1 MKRQIIKID
10 EDLCN
15 GCELCVSGCHEGAL
29 QMVDGKARLISEL
42 YCDGLGACIG
52 DCPVG
57 AITIEEREAEPY
69 DEILVIDRMI
79 DKGEATIK
87 AHLKHLH
94 DHKEYEYVKQ
104 GIARLNEKGVEI
116 DLSFPEPV
124 LQKPDSIKVHHHM
137 GGGGCP
143 GSMSKAFSP
152 VQNQPTNEGE
162 MLSQLQQW
170 PVQLHLINQGAQMFQ
185 GKDLLLAADCVPF
198 AMNNF
203 HGQLLSGKMLAI
215 ACPKLDS
222 GKDIYVEKLT
232 ALIDER
238 KINTLNVAVMEV
250 PCCTGLVQIAQMAL
264 SKAQRNIPLKKIVIS
279 IEGQILKEE
288 WI

>member
-10 EDLCN
+10 E
-15 GCELCVSGCHEGAL
+15 ELCTGCGLCVTGCHEGAL

-52 DCPVG
+52 DCPEG

-69 DEILVIDRMI
+69 DEIQTIDRML

-94 DHKEYEYVKQ
+94 DHNEHEYVKQ
-104 GIARLNEKGVEI
+104 GIKRLNEKGVNI
-116 DLSFPEPV
+116 DFGFL
-124 LQKPDSIKVHHHM
+124 KPQQHQEHGNH
-137 GGGGCP
+137 GGGCP
-143 GSMSKAFSP
+143 GSMSRSFAP
-152 VQNQPTNEGE
+152 VEAAKSEEKEVP
-162 MLSQLQQW
+162 SQLRQW
-170 PVQLHLINQGAQMFQ
+170 PVQLHLINPGASMFE

-198 AMNNF
+198 ALNNF
-203 HGQLLSGKMLAI
+203 HGTLLAGKMLAV

-222 GKDIYVEKLT
+222 GKEIYVEKLIT
-232 ALIDER
+232 LIDER
-238 KINTLNVAVMEV
+238 NINTLTVAVMEV
-250 PCCTGLVQIAQMAL
+250 PCCTGLVQIAQTATAQ
-264 SKAQRNIPLKKIVIS
+264 AQRKVPVKKIVIS
-279 IEGQILKEE
+279 LEGKILKED

>member
-69 DEILVIDRMI
+69 DEIQVIDRML

-87 AHLKHLH
+87 AHLKHLQ
-94 DHKEYEYVKQ
+94 DHKEYDYVKQ
-104 GIARLNEKGVEI
+104 GIARLKEKGVEI
-116 DLSFPEPV
+116 DLGFLEP
-124 LQKPDSIKVHHHM
+124 QKSNSDSEKIQFH

-143 GSMSKAFSP
+143 GSMARAFASD
-152 VQNQPTNEGE
+152 QPQKTNEGD
-162 MLSQLQQW
+162 MPSQLQQW
-170 PVQLHLINQGAQMFQ
+170 PVQLHLINPGAQMFQ
-185 GKDLLLAADCVPF
+185 GKDLLLAADCAPF

-203 HGQLLSGKMLAI
+203 HGKLLSGKMLAI

-222 GKDIYVEKLT
+222 GKEVYIEKLV

-238 KINTLNVAVMEV
+238 KLNTLSVAVMEV
-250 PCCTGLVQIAQMAL
+250 PCCNGLLQIAQMAV
-264 SKAQRNIPLKKIVIS
+264 AQSQRKIPIKKIVIS
-279 IEGQILKEE
+279 IEGQIIKED

>member
-15 GCELCVSGCHEGAL
+15 GCGLCVSGCHEGAL
-29 QMVDGKARLISEL
+29 QLVDGKARLISEL

-52 DCPVG
+52 DCPEG

-69 DEILVIDRMI
+69 DEIQVIDRMI

-94 DHKEYEYVKQ
+94 DHNEHEYVRQ
-104 GIARLNEKGVEI
+104 GISRLKEKGINIDPDFLKPVEAH
-116 DLSFPEPV
+116 
-124 LQKPDSIKVHHHM
+124 QKFEKIHFH
-137 GGGGCP
+137 GGGSCP
-143 GSMSKAFSP
+143 GSLSRSFEPEVKIGADDSAAP
-152 VQNQPTNEGE
+152 
-162 MLSQLQQW
+162 SQLRQW
-170 PVQLHLINQGAQMFQ
+170 PVQLHLINPGAQMFE

-203 HGQLLSGKMLAI
+203 HGKMLAGKMLAI

-222 GKDIYVEKLT
+222 GKEVYVEKLR

-238 KINTLNVAVMEV
+238 RVNTITIAMMQV
-250 PCCTGLVQIAQMAL
+250 PCCSGLLQMVQIALTQAER
-264 SKAQRNIPLKKIVIS
+264 KVPVKKIIVS
-279 IEGQILKEE
+279 LEGNILSEE
-288 WI
+288 WM

>member
-15 GCELCVSGCHEGAL
+15 GCGLCVSGCHEGAL
-29 QMVDGKARLISEL
+29 QIVDGKARLISEL

-52 DCPVG
+52 DCPEG
-57 AITIEEREAEPY
+57 AITIEEREADPY
-69 DEILVIDRMI
+69 DEIQVIDRML
-79 DKGEATIK
+79 DKGETTIK

-94 DHKEYEYVKQ
+94 DHNEHEYVKQ
-104 GIARLNEKGVEI
+104 GIERLREKGVEI
-116 DLSFPEPV
+116 DLGFLKPKPV
-124 LQKPDSIKVHHHM
+124 QQHAHQ
-137 GGGGCP
+137 GGGCP
-143 GSMSKAFSP
+143 GSMSRSFAPSADLYVNDDESP
-152 VQNQPTNEGE
+152 
-162 MLSQLQQW
+162 SQLRQW
-170 PVQLHLINQGAQMFQ
+170 PVQLHLINPGAQMFE

-203 HGQLLSGKMLAI
+203 HGKMLAGKMLAI

-222 GKDIYVEKLT
+222 GKEVYVEKLT

-238 KINTLNVAVMEV
+238 KINTITVAIMEV
-250 PCCTGLVQIAQMAL
+250 PCCTGLIQIAQLAMAQA
-264 SKAQRNIPLKKIVIS
+264 KRKVPLKKIVIS
-279 IEGQILKEE
+279 LEGRVIQED